1 MPRRSRGVDVAKGFG
16 TGGVRQGRQIKA
28 EWLKEFSNGPSGITM
43 LVFREYKKRFS
54 APVKKLFGDY
64 YASFTGAFDED
75 KVIKRRRSATPVIL
89 YLALVQRTHIVN
101 SLQGESGADFHGKI
115 HPRTS
120 HPLRSLNI

>member
-1 MPRRSRGVDVAKGFG
+1 
-16 TGGVRQGRQIKA
+16 
-28 EWLKEFSNGPSGITM
+28 M

-120 HPLRSLNI
+120 HPPSFAEYLSRFLAAGCPKPIGFPRKSGGWGVKPFGHGKGSNPKK